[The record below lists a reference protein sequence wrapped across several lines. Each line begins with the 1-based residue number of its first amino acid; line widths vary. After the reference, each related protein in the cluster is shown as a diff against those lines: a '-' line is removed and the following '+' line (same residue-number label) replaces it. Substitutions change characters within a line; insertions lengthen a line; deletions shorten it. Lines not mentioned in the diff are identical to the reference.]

1 MQCYIYRS
9 SIKEG
14 LYVYL
19 ADEDGLSKLPK
30 PVLKQLGTPEFSMT
44 LDLLPERKL
53 SQEDTAVV
61 LDNLEN
67 RGFHVQMPRDI
78 EDQLEAIAYKANST
92 SIKNT
97 SN

>member
-19 ADEDGLSKLPK
+19 ADEDGLERLPE
-30 PVLKQLGTPEFSMT
+30 PLRKQLGTPEFSMA
-44 LDLLPERKL
+44 LDLLPDRKMG
-53 SQEDTAVV
+53 QEDAQVV
-61 LDNLEN
+61 LDNLQT

-78 EDQLEAIAYKANST
+78 EQLLKQIAQNTKPGNRGT
-92 SIKNT
+92 S
-97 SN
+97 